1 MLYTNGNCVTS
12 LSVSFQVPDLNIT
25 ILVLNRYISIKV
37 SKTPAFEEMGR
48 ANVEL
53 GKLLKILLLL
63 IPLSNLLYFVN
74 AMRSTVLEILKRR

>member
-1 MLYTNGNCVTS
+1 VLYTNGTCVTS

>member
-1 MLYTNGNCVTS
+1 M
-12 LSVSFQVPDLNIT
+12 SFQVPDLNIT